1 MANCHRKRSNLS
13 KIKINGSW
21 IVEEREI
28 QGGVVSAFQHLLSD
42 PGVWSPSLDGLV
54 FDRLAG
60 EEVARL
66 EEAFSIKEVVFA
78 LFDLNEDKAPGPD
91 GYSLAF
97 WQSSWNLVKKEVMS
111 FFREFHKHGRFV
123 RSLNSTFLAL
133 VPKKGD
139 AKDLRDFR
147 PIS

>member
-1 MANCHRKRSNLS
+1 MN
-13 KIKINGSW
+13 
-21 IVEEREI
+21 
-28 QGGVVSAFQHLLSD
+28 
-42 PGVWSPSLDGLV
+42 GLV

-78 LFDLNEDKAPGPD
+78 LFDLNGDKAPGPD

-97 WQSSWNLVKKEVMS
+97 WQSSWNLVKKEVMG

-123 RSLNSTFLAL
+123 RNLNSTFLAL

-139 AKDLRDFR
+139 AKDLRDFK
-147 PIS
+147 PIN